1 MNELHVPHDW
11 LALDPLPHIG
21 FIGVGNMGLGML
33 TRWRA
38 LGGPA
43 VVHDIDPVR
52 TAQAQALGAVAVESP
67 AAVVGALPAGG
78 LLVVCVV
85 NADDCRDVLWG
96 DKGAA
101 PAMKSQQTVLL
112 TPTLSPDDVCGFA
125 RQLGEQG
132 VHLIDA
138 PMSGGPVRAAKGTM
152 SLMVAGPTR
161 HAWWPVLQRLA
172 NPVFDLGD
180 VVGDGAKTKLVN
192 NLLAGIHLV
201 AAAQVMTMAEKM
213 ALDPRRTLAVIEQSS
228 GQSWIASER
237 LHRVLNGDSA
247 TLAHMGLLAKD
258 TALAVA
264 AGRAVGYASEMGMSA
279 QVAFAQALT
288 QGLAQ
293 ADDSAMWA
301 FMRTLADEKDPA
313 S

>member
-52 TAQAQALGAVAVESP
+52 TAQAQGLGAVAVDSP

-161 HAWWPVLQRLA
+161 HAWWPAANCTFIQLTRSASRVSGSQSVFAHAARPSAAHTVL
-172 NPVFDLGD
+172 
-180 VVGDGAKTKLVN
+180 
-192 NLLAGIHLV
+192 
-201 AAAQVMTMAEKM
+201 
-213 ALDPRRTLAVIEQSS
+213 
-228 GQSWIASER
+228 
-237 LHRVLNGDSA
+237 
-247 TLAHMGLLAKD
+247 GLLRRYWPSR
-258 TALAVA
+258 
-264 AGRAVGYASEMGMSA
+264 GS
-279 QVAFAQALT
+279 
-288 QGLAQ
+288 
-293 ADDSAMWA
+293 
-301 FMRTLADEKDPA
+301 
-313 S
+313 

>member
-52 TAQAQALGAVAVESP
+52 TTQAQALGAVAVDSP
-67 AAVVGALPAGG
+67 AAVAGALPAGG

-112 TPTLSPDDVCGFA
+112 TPTLSPDDVCDFA

-161 HAWWPVLQRLA
+161 HAWWPVLQRSARTRFVSEADRGQLSM
-172 NPVFDLGD
+172 
-180 VVGDGAKTKLVN
+180 GAAHV
-192 NLLAGIHLV
+192 
-201 AAAQVMTMAEKM
+201 
-213 ALDPRRTLAVIEQSS
+213 RRTRTLLPLD
-228 GQSWIASER
+228 WKTWR
-237 LHRVLNGDSA
+237 LP
-247 TLAHMGLLAKD
+247 LAKK
-258 TALAVA
+258 
-264 AGRAVGYASEMGMSA
+264 GRCSA
-279 QVAFAQALT
+279 PGVSDATVQEFNRCRHLRDKHS
-288 QGLAQ
+288 
-293 ADDSAMWA
+293 AD
-301 FMRTLADEKDPA
+301 
-313 S
+313 